1 MQKVTQARRKGEKK
15 VKSSKEE
22 GSMFYLFIFF
32 FFLSYFSKNEI
43 CARNPPHD
51 DPCVSGI

>member
-32 FFLSYFSKNEI
+32 FLSYFSKNEI